1 MKDEKN
7 FLICHGKKF
16 FYTCMMIMISAVIGA
31 LALMV
36 VYTLPTTGNMFKNA
50 QQGRLIYEKE
60 EVYPSWAPGNTSA
73 YWDNYTDSIMLRTAL
88 FPEANGVVHDAM
100 LNPRYCLF
108 QDLDSKCS
116 EDMDTVFGTF
126 QTNKDEDVIGS
137 ILEELKGN
145 IQNMQVSYYSRYWN
159 GYLVWLKPLLLAM
172 PISQIRMWNGM
183 LQICL
188 ACYLFCLIF
197 QKLGIRYSWAFL
209 LSYLALNPI
218 SVAISFQFSDMFYLL
233 AGFSIYVLHHEE
245 MILAQSRYIYMMA
258 MAGILTAY
266 FDFLTYPLVSY
277 GFPMTMLI
285 LLAYKGHRMKRR
297 VDGAVFAVTG
307 GTFWCLGYGGMYIS
321 KWIMSWLLTGHN
333 TWAEAVGQ
341 TMYRMSGSLS
351 GREGSQVFSVWEVID
366 RNVGILAKD
375 PVILL
380 FLVFLAILLW
390 KMRRYHQRRRAPE
403 CISAMFGLLLLSVAP
418 FVWLAVFAN
427 HSWLHFWMTYRELSL
442 FIFAFG
448 SLFIVI
454 LEDKETH
461 GARGM

>member
-1 MKDEKN
+1 MNDEKN

-31 LALMV
+31 LALMA

-88 FPEANGVVHDAM
+88 FPEVNGVVHDAM

-108 QDLDSKCS
+108 QDLDSTCS

-245 MILAQSRYIYMMA
+245 MILSQSRYIY
-258 MAGILTAY
+258 I
-266 FDFLTYPLVSY
+266 
-277 GFPMTMLI
+277 
-285 LLAYKGHRMKRR
+285 
-297 VDGAVFAVTG
+297 
-307 GTFWCLGYGGMYIS
+307 
-321 KWIMSWLLTGHN
+321 
-333 TWAEAVGQ
+333 
-341 TMYRMSGSLS
+341 
-351 GREGSQVFSVWEVID
+351 
-366 RNVGILAKD
+366 
-375 PVILL
+375 
-380 FLVFLAILLW
+380 
-390 KMRRYHQRRRAPE
+390 
-403 CISAMFGLLLLSVAP
+403 
-418 FVWLAVFAN
+418 
-427 HSWLHFWMTYRELSL
+427 
-442 FIFAFG
+442 
-448 SLFIVI
+448 
-454 LEDKETH
+454 
-461 GARGM
+461 